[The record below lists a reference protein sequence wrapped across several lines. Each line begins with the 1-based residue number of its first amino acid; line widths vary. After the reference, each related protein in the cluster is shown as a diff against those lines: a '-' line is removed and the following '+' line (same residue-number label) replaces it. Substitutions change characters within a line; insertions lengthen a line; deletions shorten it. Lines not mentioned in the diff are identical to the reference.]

1 MHDDGT
7 FTFDPEDGI
16 TGEVSFTYY
25 VKTTINEYQEI
36 SAVKSNVATVTLNI
50 IPSPK
55 TSISGEKIWDDA
67 HNQDGLRPQAIT
79 VRLFNDKE
87 EVASKRVTGVNDKW
101 PYEFTNLPK
110 YETGHENDEN
120 YLINYTIQ
128 EDPVESYE
136 PKIDGFNIV
145 NKHTP
150 KLINISVRKI
160 WNDDNNN
167 DGKRPQ
173 SITLRLFKGEE
184 TTKTEVKTVT
194 LTSTAAT
201 TDSATWTY
209 EFTDLPEKENGNKII
224 YTVTEDE
231 VTDYTGKVTGNMETG
246 FTITNTHTNVTKD
259 LTIEK
264 IWQDSNNNDGKRPE
278 SITVRLYKLVG
289 QDKIEVANT
298 AATLTRAN
306 ATSENNWSYTYSN
319 LPKYENG
326 EEITYIVEEDELDSS
341 LGYTPEYD
349 YDNYKIFNIYRTEI
363 FSIEGT
369 KEWDDDNNRD
379 GLRPNTIKVTLTG
392 KVGTKEVYKETKTVS
407 EADNWSYK
415 FTDLAKYNAGS
426 IIDYKISE
434 KNVEGYSPTIDNNYN
449 ITNTHT
455 PEKVTITGKKVWD
468 DADNQD
474 GKRPESITVIL
485 NKTVKGKTTEADRTT
500 VKADENGNW
509 NFTFADLFAK
519 EDGENITY
527 TVDEVT
533 IDGYTKRIKD
543 YTITNT
549 HTPETISYNLSKNW
563 EDYDNNDGIRPEKIT
578 VKVYANGEVVKTIEI
593 SAANNWTATTG
604 ALPKYKD
611 GQEIS
616 YSFVEDEVKGYEA
629 GVSQP
634 VVDNDGN
641 VTIVFTNYHEL
652 ETIDITIEKEWD
664 DAGNKNSRPDSI
676 IVNVFADSE
685 QIETIEITAA
695 DNWKYTLEG
704 LQKYQDGKEIEYTIE
719 EIKLDNYVTRYEGYK
734 IINSYKATGEIVPPD
749 TGIKTTSSNSN
760 NLYRELIVLLLGAAS
775 ITYTFK
781 KKEN

>member
-7 FTFDPEDGI
+7 FTFAPEDGI

-25 VKTTINEYQEI
+25 VKTTINESQEI

-50 IPSPK
+50 KPSPK
-55 TSISGEKIWDDA
+55 TSISGEKTWDDA
-67 HNQDGLRPQAIT
+67 DNQDGLRPQAIT
-79 VRLFNDKE
+79 VRLFNGTVK
-87 EVASKRVTGVNDKW
+87 VASKRVTAVNGKW
-101 PYEFTNLPK
+101 TYEFTNLPK

-120 YLINYTIQ
+120 YLINYTIK
-128 EDPVESYE
+128 EDAVESYE
-136 PKIDGFNIV
+136 TTINGFNIV

-150 KLINISVRKI
+150 KLINISVKKI

-167 DGKRPQ
+167 DGKRPE
-173 SITLRLFKGEE
+173 SITLRLFKGEG
-184 TTKTEVKTVT
+184 TAKTEVTTVT

-231 VTDYTGKVTGNMETG
+231 VTDYTGEVTGNMETG
-246 FTITNTHTNVTKD
+246 FTITNTHTNVTRD

-278 SITVRLYKLVG
+278 SITVRLYKLVR

-298 AATLTRAN
+298 AATLTSAN

-341 LGYTPEYD
+341 LGYTTEYD

-369 KEWDDDNNRD
+369 KTWDDDNNRD
-379 GLRPNTIKVTLTG
+379 GLRPETIEVTLTG

-407 EADNWSYK
+407 EADNWSYE

-434 KNVEGYSPTIDNNYN
+434 KNVEGYSTTIDNYN

-485 NKTVKGKTTEADRTT
+485 NKTVKGETTEAARTT
-500 VKADENGNW
+500 VEADENGNW

-519 EDGENITY
+519 EDGEDITY

-533 IDGYTKRIKD
+533 VDGYTKSIED

-578 VKVYANGEVVKTIEI
+578 VTVYANGEVVKAIEI

-604 ALPKYKD
+604 TLPKYKD

-652 ETIDITIEKEWD
+652 ETIDLTIEKEWD
-664 DAGNKNSRPDSI
+664 DAGNENSRPDSI
-676 IVNVFADSE
+676 IVNVFADGE

-704 LQKYQDGKEIEYTIE
+704 LQKYKDGKEIEYTIE

-734 IINSYKATGEIVPPD
+734 IINSYKATGEIVPPN

>member
-1 MHDDGT
+1 MGWCW
-7 FTFDPEDGI
+7 
-16 TGEVSFTYY
+16 Y
-25 VKTTINEYQEI
+25 
-36 SAVKSNVATVTLNI
+36 
-50 IPSPK
+50 
-55 TSISGEKIWDDA
+55 
-67 HNQDGLRPQAIT
+67 LRPTEIT
-79 VRLFNDKE
+79 VRLFNDTV
-87 EVASKRVTGVNDKW
+87 EVDSKIVTAVNGKW
-101 PYEFTNLPK
+101 TYEFTNLPK
-110 YETGHENDEN
+110 YETGHENDEK
-120 YLINYTIQ
+120 YLINYTIK
-128 EDPVESYE
+128 EDPVKSYE
-136 PKIDGFNIV
+136 TTYKQTINGFNIV

-150 KLINISVRKI
+150 KLINISVKKI

-167 DGKRPQ
+167 DGKRPE
-173 SITLRLFKGEE
+173 SITLRLFKGEG
-184 TTKTEVKTVT
+184 TAKTEVKTVT
-194 LTSTAAT
+194 LTRTAAT

-407 EADNWSYK
+407 AADNWSYE

-434 KNVEGYSPTIDNNYN
+434 KNVEGYSPTIDNYN
-449 ITNTHT
+449 IKNTHT

-474 GKRPESITVIL
+474 GKRPKSITVIL
-485 NKTVKGKTTEADRTT
+485 NKTVEVETTEADRTT
-500 VKADENGNW
+500 VKAETTEAARTTVEADENGNW

-519 EDGENITY
+519 EDGKNITY

-533 IDGYTKRIKD
+533 VDGYTKNIKD
-543 YTITNT
+543 YTITNI

-563 EDYDNNDGIRPEKIT
+563 EDYDNNDGIRPKKIT

-616 YSFVEDEVKGYEA
+616 YSFVEDEVKGYDA

-641 VTIVFTNYHEL
+641 VTIVFKNYHEL

-676 IVNVFADSE
+676 IVNVFADGE
-685 QIETIEITAA
+685 QIETIEITTA

-704 LQKYQDGKEIEYTIE
+704 LQKYKDGKEIEYTIE